1 MLSVAIVR
9 TTRIIIV
16 DGSSMVHLDEFVLSH
31 LGEPFRAHIIQS
43 FIYRG
48 VYFYS
53 ERTVWK

>member
-31 LGEPFRAHIIQS
+31 LGEPFRTHIIQS
-43 FIYRG
+43 FIY
-48 VYFYS
+48 S
-53 ERTVWK
+53 ELL